1 MNVVTAAV
9 LILVLGISDIS
20 NGAMTMKQLRNSLDM
35 MRKACAPKFN
45 VVDASLDELKSGK
58 FSDDADKEL
67 KCYTMCIAQMAGT
80 LTKKGELSVSKTTA
94 QIEAMLPPELK
105 APAKEALNACKNA
118 HSSYKDPC
126 EKVYYSA
133 KCAAEFNPDAFVF
146 P

>member
-1 MNVVTAAV
+1 MNVVTVAL
-9 LILVLGISDIS
+9 LISALGIPDPS

-45 VVDASLDELKSGK
+45 VVEASLDELKSGN
-58 FSDDADKEL
+58 FPNDADKEL

-80 LTKKGELSVSKTTA
+80 LTKKGELSLSKTTA

-105 APAKEALNACKNA
+105 VPAKEALNACKNTQTT
-118 HSSYKDPC
+118 YKDPC
-126 EKVYYSA
+126 EKVFYSA
-133 KCAAEFNPDAFVF
+133 KCAAEYNPDVFVF